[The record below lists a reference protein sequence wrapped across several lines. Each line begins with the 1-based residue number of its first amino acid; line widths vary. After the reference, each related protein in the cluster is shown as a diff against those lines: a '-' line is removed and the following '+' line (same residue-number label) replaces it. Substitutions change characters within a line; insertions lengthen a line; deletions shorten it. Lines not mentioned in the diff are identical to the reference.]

1 MINLQ
6 NVRTTTVS
14 TFTARLG
21 DFQAFGLVRLQRVA
35 TSRTTGV
42 PTLGFVDTALGLLA
56 LLLSLVALS
65 VAVAGRR
72 GGRGGRSRADA
83 SGLPEDPRA
92 LRQEV
97 AALKAENAQAMRHVA
112 VVRYDAFTDTG
123 GQLSWSMAL
132 LDDSG
137 SGVVLTS
144 IQGRNDSRSYA
155 KNVAGWTSETQ
166 LSPEEEDAISN
177 ARP

>member
-1 MINLQ
+1 M
-6 NVRTTTVS
+6 T
-14 TFTARLG
+14 
-21 DFQAFGLVRLQRVA
+21 
-35 TSRTTGV
+35 
-42 PTLGFVDTALGLLA
+42 TALAVLA
-56 LLLSLVALS
+56 LLLSLAALG

-72 GGRGGRSRADA
+72 TSGRGRGGRGHADA
-83 SGLPEDPRA
+83 SALPEDPRA

-97 AALKAENAQAMRHVA
+97 AALKAESAQAMRHVA

-137 SGVVLTS
+137 SGVVLTA

-155 KNVAGWTSETQ
+155 KNVAAWASETQ
-166 LSPEEEDAISN
+166 LSPEEEDAISH

>member
-1 MINLQ
+1 M
-6 NVRTTTVS
+6 
-14 TFTARLG
+14 
-21 DFQAFGLVRLQRVA
+21 
-35 TSRTTGV
+35 
-42 PTLGFVDTALGLLA
+42 DTALAVLA
-56 LLLSLVALS
+56 LLVSLAALGI
-65 VAVAGRR
+65 VIAGRR
-72 GGRGGRSRADA
+72 TSGGGRSKADA

-97 AALKAENAQAMRHVA
+97 AALKAESAQSMRHVA

-155 KNVAGWTSETQ
+155 KNVAGWSSETQ
-166 LSPEEEDAISN
+166 LSPEEEDAISH

>member
-1 MINLQ
+1 M
-6 NVRTTTVS
+6 
-14 TFTARLG
+14 
-21 DFQAFGLVRLQRVA
+21 
-35 TSRTTGV
+35 
-42 PTLGFVDTALGLLA
+42 LA
-56 LLLSLVALS
+56 LLVALAALG
-65 VAVAGRR
+65 VAINGRR
-72 GGRGGRSRADA
+72 TPGRGRTDADA
-83 SGLPEDPRA
+83 SALPADPRA

-132 LDDSG
+132 LDDNG

-144 IQGRNDSRSYA
+144 IQARSDSRSYA
-155 KNVAGWTSETQ
+155 KNVQGWSSETQ
-166 LSPEEEDAISN
+166 LSPEEEDAITH

>member
-1 MINLQ
+1 M
-6 NVRTTTVS
+6 
-14 TFTARLG
+14 
-21 DFQAFGLVRLQRVA
+21 
-35 TSRTTGV
+35 
-42 PTLGFVDTALGLLA
+42 DTALGLLA
-56 LLLSLVALS
+56 LLVALVALG

-72 GGRGGRSRADA
+72 TTGGRGRADT

-97 AALKAENAQAMRHVA
+97 AALKAEAAQAMRHVA

-155 KNVAGWTSETQ
+155 KNVAAWTSETQ
-166 LSPEEEDAISN
+166 LSPEEDDAISN

>member
-1 MINLQ
+1 
-6 NVRTTTVS
+6 
-14 TFTARLG
+14 
-21 DFQAFGLVRLQRVA
+21 
-35 TSRTTGV
+35 
-42 PTLGFVDTALGLLA
+42 VDIALGLLA
-56 LLLSLVALS
+56 LVISLAALGVALT
-65 VAVAGRR
+65 GRR
-72 GGRGGRSRADA
+72 TNGRRRSGADT

-166 LSPEEEDAISN
+166 LSPEEEDAISH

>member
-1 MINLQ
+1 MDI
-6 NVRTTTVS
+6 
-14 TFTARLG
+14 
-21 DFQAFGLVRLQRVA
+21 
-35 TSRTTGV
+35 
-42 PTLGFVDTALGLLA
+42 ALGLLA
-56 LLLSLVALS
+56 LVISLAALGVAL
-65 VAVAGRR
+65 AGRR
-72 GGRGGRSRADA
+72 TSRGGRSRADA

-97 AALKAENAQAMRHVA
+97 AALKAENAQSMRHVA

-144 IQGRNDSRSYA
+144 IQGRNESRSYA
-155 KNVAGWTSETQ
+155 KGVAGWACETQ

>member
-1 MINLQ
+1 M
-6 NVRTTTVS
+6 
-14 TFTARLG
+14 
-21 DFQAFGLVRLQRVA
+21 DVA
-35 TSRTTGV
+35 V
-42 PTLGFVDTALGLLA
+42 AVLA
-56 LLLSLVALS
+56 LLVSLAALGVAI
-65 VAVAGRR
+65 AGRR
-72 GGRGGRSRADA
+72 TSSRQRKRADA

-112 VVRYDAFTDTG
+112 VIRYDAFTDTG

-137 SGVVLTS
+137 SGVVLSS
-144 IQGRNDSRSYA
+144 IQGRNESRTYA
-155 KNVAGWTSETQ
+155 KNVAAWASETQ
-166 LSPEEEDAISN
+166 LSPEEEDAISH

>member
-1 MINLQ
+1 
-6 NVRTTTVS
+6 
-14 TFTARLG
+14 
-21 DFQAFGLVRLQRVA
+21 
-35 TSRTTGV
+35 
-42 PTLGFVDTALGLLA
+42 VDTALAVLA
-56 LLLSLVALS
+56 LLLSLAALGVAL
-65 VAVAGRR
+65 AGRR
-72 GGRGGRSRADA
+72 TPGRGRSRADA

-155 KNVAGWTSETQ
+155 KNVMGWASETQ
-166 LSPEEEDAISN
+166 LSPEEEDAISH

>member
-1 MINLQ
+1 MQTLL
-6 NVRTTTVS
+6 
-14 TFTARLG
+14 A
-21 DFQAFGLVRLQRVA
+21 LVALLVA
-35 TSRTTGV
+35 
-42 PTLGFVDTALGLLA
+42 LAALGLTL
-56 LLLSLVALS
+56 
-65 VAVAGRR
+65 AGRPGRRTTR
-72 GGRGGRSRADA
+72 GAADG
-83 SGLPEDPRA
+83 SDLPEDPRA

-97 AALKAENAQAMRHVA
+97 AALKLESSAALRHVA

-155 KNVAGWTSETQ
+155 ENVASWSSETQ
-166 LSPEEEDAISN
+166 LSPEEEDAISH

>member
-1 MINLQ
+1 M
-6 NVRTTTVS
+6 
-14 TFTARLG
+14 
-21 DFQAFGLVRLQRVA
+21 
-35 TSRTTGV
+35 
-42 PTLGFVDTALGLLA
+42 DTALAVLA
-56 LLLSLVALS
+56 LLVSLAALGL
-65 VAVAGRR
+65 AVAGRHR
-72 GGRGGRSRADA
+72 SRSGGRADT

-97 AALKAENAQAMRHVA
+97 AALKAENAQALRHVA
-112 VVRYDAFTDTG
+112 VIRYDAFTDTG

-137 SGVVLTS
+137 SGVVLSS
-144 IQGRNDSRSYA
+144 IQGRNESRTYA
-155 KNVAGWTSETQ
+155 KNVAGWSSETQ

>member
-1 MINLQ
+1 MD
-6 NVRTTTVS
+6 
-14 TFTARLG
+14 TFLG
-21 DFQAFGLVRLQRVA
+21 I
-35 TSRTTGV
+35 
-42 PTLGFVDTALGLLA
+42 LA
-56 LLLSLVALS
+56 LLVALVALV

-72 GGRGGRSRADA
+72 TSGRSRKVDPG
-83 SGLPEDPRA
+83 GLPEDPRA

-97 AALKAENAQAMRHVA
+97 AALKAESAQALRNVA

-123 GQLSWSMAL
+123 GQLSWSLAL

-144 IQGRNDSRSYA
+144 IQGRNESRTYA

-166 LSPEEEDAISN
+166 LSPEEEDAITN